1 MNSRFGV
8 VGCGYVG
15 MGVAINAR
23 SRGLEVTGTTTSPS
37 KLAQLC
43 EFVDHPRICRAGDPG
58 TDYSFIDQLD
68 GLLISMAPTTE
79 DEASSYGSVFGE
91 GVQSLVEAIG
101 RRSSRTPLHITY
113 LSSAGVYGDKAGQ
126 TINELSPP
134 DLTDATNA
142 LLVRAETT
150 VLSLN
155 SASTQACV
163 LRLGGIYGPGKD
175 IPGYIRSA
183 SGQQVPK
190 NGNNVNAW
198 IHFLDILRGVSFA
211 YERRLQGIYNL
222 VDDMQLSRRELSNEL
237 CDAEGLAPVIWENHN
252 RDGAR
257 VFNARVSNARLKN
270 LGFSLKVNSM
280 LDPVPA

>member
-1 MNSRFGV
+1 MI
-8 VGCGYVG
+8 
-15 MGVAINAR
+15 AI
-23 SRGLEVTGTTTSPS
+23 
-37 KLAQLC
+37 
-43 EFVDHPRICRAGDPG
+43 
-58 TDYSFIDQLD
+58 
-68 GLLISMAPTTE
+68 APTTE
-79 DEASSYGSVFGE
+79 DEASSYGSVFGQ
-91 GVQSLVEAIG
+91 GVQALVDAIG
-101 RRSSRTPLHITY
+101 QRTARTPLHVTY

-126 TINELSPP
+126 DTHELCPP

-142 LLVRAETT
+142 LLVHAENT

-155 SASTQACV
+155 SSSSTQACV

-175 IPGYIRSA
+175 IPGYILSA

-198 IHFLDILRGVSFA
+198 IHLLDIVRGVNFA

-222 VDDMQLSRRELSNEL
+222 VDDMQMSRRELSNEL

-270 LGFSLKVNSM
+270 LGFSLKVSSM